1 MIHNFLKT
9 IWQQQHDQSDGSTA
23 KHNTTYDGNAT
34 PNPARVYSTYYG
46 IYHHTILAIG
56 VCGHGLGCVGL
67 RWIALCCVVVCSHRF
82 VWSLLPAAA
91 AAAAVLLLLCCFC
104 CVAAAAVLLPNSK
117 NRQNVTKNG
126 LSRNFK
132 PGPHVL
138 KCCVVLRYAIPGI
151 RLMYSSINRST
162 NSLALSA
169 AAFDTAAVSGA
180 VALDFEEKKKDKK
193 SASAGI

>member
-1 MIHNFLKT
+1 MWT
-9 IWQQQHDQSDGSTA
+9 
-23 KHNTTYDGNAT
+23 
-34 PNPARVYSTYYG
+34 RV
-46 IYHHTILAIG
+46 
-56 VCGHGLGCVGL
+56 GLRWIALDCVGL
-67 RWIALCCVVVCSHRF
+67 RWIALCCVVFCSHRF

-91 AAAAVLLLLCCFC
+91 AAAAAAVLLLLCCCC

-117 NRQNVTKNG
+117 NRQYVTKNG

-180 VALDFEEKKKDKK
+180 VALDFEEKKKRQKIGFSWDLNPGPPQPK
-193 SASAGI
+193 